1 LLAAVVRVTAEKG
14 YEKMAVVDVLDC
26 AAVGRQT
33 FYELFDD
40 RLDCLL
46 AAHELLVDD
55 LAETV
60 GSALEGSGPWPE
72 RVRAALAVGLEWLAA
87 SPDAAK
93 VMLVE
98 LATIGPLARERFQVT
113 FDRFVAMLDEGLQEP
128 GAPADLP
135 NITSLAAAAALIRV
149 YEETANDRAT
159 ELRSLL
165 PELTFELLV
174 PFVGEDIARETAHG
188 GAD

>member
-1 LLAAVVRVTAEKG
+1 
-14 YEKMAVVDVLDC
+14 MAVVDVLDC

-40 RLDCLL
+40 KLDCLL
-46 AAHELLVDD
+46 AAHEVLVDD

-60 GSALEGSGPWPE
+60 GSALEDPGPWPE
-72 RVRAALAVGLEWLAA
+72 RVHAALAVGLEWLAA
-87 SPDAAK
+87 NPDAAK

-98 LATIGPLARERFQVT
+98 LAAIGPLARERFQVT
-113 FDRFVAMLDEGLQEP
+113 FGRFVAMLDGGLQEP
-128 GAPADLP
+128 GAPTDLP
-135 NITSLAAAAALIRV
+135 NVTSLAAAAALIKV
-149 YEETANDRAT
+149 YEETANDRTT
-159 ELRSLL
+159 ELPSLL

-174 PFVGEDIARETAHG
+174 PFVGEDVARKTAQG